1 MSRHAASK
9 SPRRALLRAG
19 LTLTAAG
26 AALAS
31 GGAAQAAPAPDL
43 AQSAGVTHLLDELD
57 SAAPVQVATTALG
70 YATAGGIAPLK
81 DLRLN
86 PLAGTGVDPLDNV
99 VGTQIADFKPLSTA
113 LVTNPLTAGGAP
125 KDLPIVGDVV
135 SALPG

>member
-43 AQSAGVTHLLDELD
+43 VQATGVTHVLDALD
-57 SAAPVQVATTALG
+57 GASPVRIATSVLED
-70 YATAGGIAPLK
+70 ATAGGLAPVK

-86 PLAGTGVDPLDNV
+86 PLSGTGADPLDNV
-99 VGTQIADFKPLSTA
+99 VGTQIADFQPLSTG
-113 LVTNPLTAGGAP
+113 LVTSPLSEGA
-125 KDLPIVGDVV
+125 DVRSLPLVGEAV
-135 SALPG
+135 SVLPG